1 MGLANTP
8 VKDLSKVIKIDV
20 LSFPEH
26 LESGE
31 GEYEVKFGN
40 RPTESEYHDIM
51 SMTKFLNKLWPERA
65 DDILSRLQNFG
76 KAYLN
81 LERGEITS

>member
-1 MGLANTP
+1 MGLFHTP
-8 VKDLSKVIKIDV
+8 PSDLSKIIKIDV

-26 LESGE
+26 LEAGE

-40 RPTESEYHDIM
+40 RPKESEYHDII
-51 SMTKFLNKLWPERA
+51 SMTKFLEKLWPDRS